1 VTHLETAVTIGKEI
15 ADAAIWHS
23 SRCTWVGAMPEE
35 GAAGPRMTY
44 TSFGPDLYG
53 GTAGVALV
61 LAELYAAS
69 GESLVLAELYAAS
82 GESLF
87 QAVALGAIEHARS
100 RAGDLPPGA
109 SLGAYTGRP
118 GVALAAVLVGRPRE
132 DRYWTATP
140 RISCMPSPTPASRL
154 TVSQKDAG
162 RAACPA
168 GVPPAFFSASPEPP
182 TSIFA

>member
-69 GESLVLAELYAAS
+69 GESL
-82 GESLF
+82 F
-87 QAVALGAIEHARS
+87 QAVALGAIEHALS